1 MADFHWKFANPA
13 ICPASLFCI
22 SLYCWAQI
30 VSHPTQ
36 SILSG
41 KIFLLFVLIRFF
53 VFPYSSSFPFLNFMG
68 LFVASA
74 LGADDIFVAVDK
86 WKNARIHNQSG
97 STEDVAAVAL
107 PNAASAML
115 LTTSTTAVA
124 FFATTICPG

>member
-1 MADFHWKFANPA
+1 
-13 ICPASLFCI
+13 
-22 SLYCWAQI
+22 
-30 VSHPTQ
+30 
-36 SILSG
+36 
-41 KIFLLFVLIRFF
+41 
-53 VFPYSSSFPFLNFMG
+53 MG

-86 WKNARIHNQSG
+86 WKNARILNQAG
-97 STEDVAAVAL
+97 STEDVAAEAL